1 MKSNIVLTINE
12 MSIHKLDT
20 IVDKLEELG
29 MSVDNVFEFGVI
41 IGTMESNDVGELKT
55 IKEVDSFTVDAQIS
69 LPPSDEN
76 VQ

>member
-1 MKSNIVLTINE
+1 